1 MNKKEILEKLRDDDN
16 YYGEFGRQFLSNSD
30 IDKLLNNPLEF
41 GKPLGSFPALLVGGY
56 FHTAILE
63 PGKLDKYKII
73 ESSSRNTKHY
83 KEMSH
88 GELCLLEHEVDKINL
103 MKDKLLANDV
113 VKSLILTEDDPFIEY
128 ETPGLVELEGKT
140 WKGKAD
146 VINHAEKLIIDL
158 KTTSDISKFRNSAYR
173 YNYDS
178 QAYIYSTMFGYE
190 FMFIAICKKTHQ
202 IGIFECSN
210 GFYDSGYE
218 KVKKAVEA
226 HDLFFNTEDFD
237 PQQYFITN
245 TL

>member
-1 MNKKEILEKLRDDDN
+1 MDKKEILEKLRDDDN

-30 IDKLLNNPLEF
+30 IYKLLNNPLDF
-41 GKPLGSFPALLVGGY
+41 GKPLEPMPALLVGGY

-113 VKSLILTEDDPFIEY
+113 VRSLILTEDDPFIEY
-128 ETPGLVELEGKT
+128 EKPGLVELEGKT

-178 QAYIYSTMFGYE
+178 QAYIYSKMFGYE
-190 FMFIAICKKTHQ
+190 FMFIAICKKTNQ

-218 KVKKAVEA
+218 KVKRAVEA

>member
-1 MNKKEILEKLRDDDN
+1 
-16 YYGEFGRQFLSNSD
+16 
-30 IDKLLNNPLEF
+30 
-41 GKPLGSFPALLVGGY
+41 
-56 FHTAILE
+56 
-63 PGKLDKYKII
+63 
-73 ESSSRNTKHY
+73 
-83 KEMSH
+83 MSH

>member
-1 MNKKEILEKLRDDDN
+1 MSNEEILEKLRDDDN
-16 YYGEFGRQFLSNSD
+16 YYGDFGRQFLSNSD
-30 IDKLLNNPLEF
+30 IYKLLNNPLDF
-41 GKPLGSFPALLVGGY
+41 GKPLEPMPALLVGGY

-63 PGKLDKYKII
+63 PGKLDKYKVIK
-73 ESSSRNTKHY
+73 SSSRNTKQY

-113 VKSLILTEDDPFIEY
+113 VRSLIQTDNDPLTEY
-128 ETPGLVELEGKT
+128 EKPGLVDLEGQT

-158 KTTSDISKFRNSAYR
+158 KTTSDISKFRSSAYR

-202 IGIFECSN
+202 IGLFECSSS
-210 GFYDSGYE
+210 FYNSGQE
-218 KVKKAVEA
+218 KVARAVEA
-226 HDLFFNTEDFD
+226 YDLFFNTEEFD

>member
-1 MNKKEILEKLRDDDN
+1 MDKKEILEKLRDDDN

-30 IDKLLNNPLEF
+30 IYKLLNNPLDF
-41 GKPLGSFPALLVGGY
+41 GKPLEPMPALLVGGY

-210 GFYDSGYE
+210 SFYDSGYE

>member
-1 MNKKEILEKLRDDDN
+1 MDKKEILEKLRDDDN

-30 IDKLLNNPLEF
+30 IYKLLNNPLDF
-41 GKPLGSFPALLVGGY
+41 GKPLEPMPALLVGGY

-190 FMFIAICKKTHQ
+190 FTFIAICKKTHQ